1 MLPIGDDDSA
11 RRTVPL
17 VTYALIALNVLFFF
31 VELSGGNAFIGKWA
45 FVPSRFLAN
54 PFSDFL
60 TLFTSMFM
68 HAGWVHLG
76 GNMLYLWI
84 FGDNVEDR
92 FGHIKFTIFYVLC
105 GLAATFAQL
114 AFSLGSNVPNLGASG
129 AIAGVLGAYILLF
142 PQAKVKVLQA
152 QRVIQVPALI
162 VIGLWIV
169 LQFFSGIG
177 SIANTAQAG
186 GVAYMSHI
194 GGFLAG
200 FVLTFVFRGSGGA
213 QAAGCWMPP
222 TAGNAW
228 QWTSTTSS
236 RIPLPTRAGAG
247 SRSVSNSTPGIPR
260 PTNSKAG
267 TWTTSRCAQRARG
280 SS

>member
-1 MLPIGDDDSA
+1 MLPIGDDNSG

-31 VELSGGNAFIGKWA
+31 LELSGGDAFIGKWA

-54 PFSDFL
+54 PFGDSL

-92 FGHIKFTIFYVLC
+92 FGHIKFTIFYLLC
-105 GLAATFAQL
+105 GIAATFAQL
-114 AFSLGSNVPNLGASG
+114 AFSLGSDVPTLGASG
-129 AIAGVLGAYILLF
+129 AIAGVLGAYILMF
-142 PQAKVKVLQA
+142 PKGKVRVLQG
-152 QRVIQVPALI
+152 QQVIQVPALI

-177 SIANTAQAG
+177 SIADTAQTG
-186 GVAYMSHI
+186 GVAYMAHI

-200 FVLTFVFRGSGGA
+200 FVLTLLLRGK
-213 QAAGCWMPP
+213 
-222 TAGNAW
+222 
-228 QWTSTTSS
+228 
-236 RIPLPTRAGAG
+236 
-247 SRSVSNSTPGIPR
+247 PR
-260 PTNSKAG
+260 PRLIDVN
-267 TWTTSRCAQRARG
+267 RQR
-280 SS
+280 

>member
-1 MLPIGDDDSA
+1 MFPIGDDDSA

-31 VELSGGNAFIGKWA
+31 GELSGGDAFVGKWA
-45 FVPSRFLAN
+45 FVPSRFVAD
-54 PFSDFL
+54 PFGDSP

-68 HAGWVHLG
+68 HAGWLHLG

-92 FGHIKFTIFYVLC
+92 FGHVPFTLFYLLC

-114 AFSLGSNVPNLGASG
+114 AFSLGSRVPNLGASG

-142 PQAKVKVLQA
+142 PQGRIRVLQG
-152 QRVIQVPALI
+152 QRVVQMPALV

-169 LQFFSGIG
+169 LQLFSGIG
-177 SIANTAQAG
+177 SVAGAAQTG
-186 GVAYMSHI
+186 GVAYMAHI

-200 FVLTFVFRGSGGA
+200 LVLTFLFRG
-213 QAAGCWMPP
+213 
-222 TAGNAW
+222 T
-228 QWTSTTSS
+228 
-236 RIPLPTRAGAG
+236 TRASA
-247 SRSVSNSTPGIPR
+247 
-260 PTNSKAG
+260 
-267 TWTTSRCAQRARG
+267 
-280 SS
+280 

>member
-1 MLPIGDDDSA
+1 MFPIGDDDSA

-31 VELSGGNAFIGKWA
+31 VELSGGDAFIGKWA

-54 PFSDFL
+54 PGGDWL

-92 FGHIKFTIFYVLC
+92 FGHIMFTIFYLLC

-114 AFSLGSNVPNLGASG
+114 AFSTGSNVPNLGASG
-129 AIAGVLGAYILLF
+129 AIAGVLGGYILMF
-142 PQAKVKVLQA
+142 PQGKVSVLVGQS
-152 QRVIQVPALI
+152 VSQVSALI
-162 VIGLWIV
+162 VIGGWIV

-177 SIANTAQAG
+177 SIANTADTG
-186 GVAYMSHI
+186 GVAYMAHI
-194 GGFLAG
+194 GGFIAG
-200 FVLTFVFRGSGGA
+200 FLLTFVFRGSRGVSA
-213 QAAGCWMPP
+213 
-222 TAGNAW
+222 
-228 QWTSTTSS
+228 TS
-236 RIPLPTRAGAG
+236 
-247 SRSVSNSTPGIPR
+247 
-260 PTNSKAG
+260 
-267 TWTTSRCAQRARG
+267 
-280 SS
+280 

>member
-1 MLPIGDDDSA
+1 MFPIGDDNTS

-17 VTYALIALNVLFFF
+17 VTYALIALNVLFFY
-31 VELSGGNAFIGKWA
+31 VELSSGDTFIGKWA
-45 FVPSRFLAN
+45 FVPSRFLGN
-54 PFSDFL
+54 PFGDFL

-68 HAGWVHLG
+68 HAGWAHLG

-92 FGHIKFTIFYVLC
+92 FGHIKFTIFYLLC

-114 AFSLGSNVPNLGASG
+114 AFSLGSDVPNLGASG

-142 PQAKVKVLQA
+142 PQGKVRVLQG

-162 VIGLWIV
+162 AIGFWIV

-177 SIANTAQAG
+177 SIANTVQTG
-186 GVAYMSHI
+186 GVAYMAHI

-200 FVLTFVFRGSGGA
+200 FVLTFLFRGSRGA
-213 QAAGCWMPP
+213 
-222 TAGNAW
+222 
-228 QWTSTTSS
+228 
-236 RIPLPTRAGAG
+236 
-247 SRSVSNSTPGIPR
+247 
-260 PTNSKAG
+260 
-267 TWTTSRCAQRARG
+267 
-280 SS
+280 